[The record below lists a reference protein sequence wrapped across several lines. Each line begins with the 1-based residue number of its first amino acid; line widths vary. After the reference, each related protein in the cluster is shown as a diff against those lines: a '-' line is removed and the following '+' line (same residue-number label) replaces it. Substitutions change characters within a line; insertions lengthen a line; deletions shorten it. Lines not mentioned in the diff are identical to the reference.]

1 MLGINKIKVA
11 DNERVLV
18 YRNKNLDR
26 VLTAGQYWITSL
38 IDEVVVDRYDI
49 TDIKFEHVKNKYL
62 MSQYTDKLSDLV
74 EVVEISDQ
82 EVALIYVDNKL
93 FEVLETGAYATYWK
107 TNQALKVEKYDLTE
121 DKQVSKKVIS
131 LMQGNAKLGLVRK
144 LQDAIYLAQVGTQ
157 EKGLLT
163 INGKV
168 MQILDTGTYGYWRYN
183 QNVSVKI
190 MDMKLQN
197 IEVSGQEILTK
208 DRVSLRINL
217 SANYQVEDVMTLVT
231 KVSDAMDFVYKTMQL
246 ALREAVGTK
255 SLDELLT
262 DKSTLNSVIEK
273 DIQNVVKEYGVSV
286 KNVGVKD
293 IILPGEMKEILNQVV
308 QAQKAAEANLIKRRE
323 ETAATR
329 SLYNTA
335 KMMENNTTLMR
346 LKELETLEKVTQK
359 VDKINVYDGLNG
371 VLNGLVSISDKI
383 N

>member
-1 MLGINKIKVA
+1 MLGINKVKVA

-18 YRNKNLDR
+18 YRNKNLNR

-38 IDEVVVDRYDI
+38 IDQVLVERYDI
-49 TDIKFEHVKNKYL
+49 TDIKFEHSKNKYL
-62 MSQYTDKLSDLV
+62 MSQYAEKLSKV
-74 EVVEISDQ
+74 IEVVETSDQ
-82 EVALIYVDNKL
+82 EVALVYVDNKL
-93 FEVLETGAYATYWK
+93 SEVLKTGSYATYWK
-107 TNQALKVEKYDLTE
+107 TNQTLRIEKFDLTE
-121 DKQVSKKVIS
+121 GKQVSKKVIS
-131 LMQGNAKLGLVRK
+131 LMQGNAKLGLAKK

-183 QNVSVKI
+183 QNVAVKI
-190 MDMKLQN
+190 MDMKLQG

-217 SANYQVEDVMTLVT
+217 SANYQVDDAMTVVT
-231 KVSDAMDFVYKTMQL
+231 KVNDVMDFVYKTMQL
-246 ALREAVGTK
+246 ALRESVGTK
-255 SLDELLT
+255 TLDELLAN
-262 DKSTLNSVIEK
+262 KSALNDVIET
-273 DIQNVVKEYGVSV
+273 DIQNVVKEYGVIV
-286 KNVGVKD
+286 KNVGLKD

-335 KMMENNTTLMR
+335 KMMENNATLMR

-359 VDKINVYDGLNG
+359 IDKINVYDGLNG
-371 VLNGLVSISDKI
+371 VLNGLVSISDKT

>member
-1 MLGINKIKVA
+1 MLGINKVKVA

-18 YRNKNLDR
+18 YRNKNLDK
-26 VLTAGQYWITSL
+26 VLIAGQYLITSF
-38 IDEVVVDRYDI
+38 IDEVIVERYDI
-49 TDIKFEHVKNKYL
+49 TNVKFEHARNKYL
-62 MSQYTDKLSDLV
+62 MNQYADKLGELV
-74 EVVEISDQ
+74 DVVETSDQ
-82 EVALIYVDNKL
+82 EVALIYIDNKL
-93 FEVLETGAYATYWK
+93 TEVLKTGSYATYWK
-107 TNQALKVEKYDLTE
+107 TNQTLKVEKYDLTE
-121 DKQVSKKVIS
+121 NEQVNKKVIS
-131 LMQGNAKLGLVRK
+131 LMQGNANLALSRK
-144 LQDAIYLAQVGTQ
+144 LQDAIYVAQVGTQ

-168 MQILDTGTYGYWRYN
+168 MKVLNTGTYGYWRYN
-183 QNVSVKI
+183 QNVAVKV

-217 SANYQVEDVMTLVT
+217 NANYQVEDVMTMLT
-231 KVSDAMDFVYKTMQL
+231 KVNDVVDLVYKTMQL
-246 ALREAVGTK
+246 ALRKAVGTK
-255 SLDELLT
+255 SLDELLA
-262 DKSTLNSVIEK
+262 DKTALNDVIEK
-273 DIQNVVKEYGVSV
+273 DIQSVIYQYGISV
-286 KNVGVKD
+286 ANVGIKD

-335 KMMENNTTLMR
+335 KMMENNATLMR

-371 VLNGLVSISDKI
+371 VLNGLVSISDKA